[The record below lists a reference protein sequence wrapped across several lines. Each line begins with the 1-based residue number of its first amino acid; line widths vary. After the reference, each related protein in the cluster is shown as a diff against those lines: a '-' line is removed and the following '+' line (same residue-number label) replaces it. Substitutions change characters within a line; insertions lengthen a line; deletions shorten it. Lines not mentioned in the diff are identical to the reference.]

1 MIKTTDNKI
10 EITKE
15 IKETIDLKD
24 LDLRISCL
32 QEDIERIQKE
42 INEKQTLRDSIT
54 QTFPEIESLI
64 YPAPLPAEDMI

>member
-42 INEKQTLRDSIT
+42 INEKQALRDSIT
-54 QTFPEIESLI
+54 QTFPEIESSV
-64 YPAPLPAEDMI
+64 YPEPIQEITE